1 MKLPTRL
8 ETIDYK
14 IFKKARSIR
23 YKRQQNINEV
33 FKPKNPLLLEP
44 VPTWGYFSNLDYVI
58 DKRKALDAQ
67 RTFVV
72 LAIN

>member
-1 MKLPTRL
+1 MMTFSPILFLVLIPRQLTSL
-8 ETIDYK
+8 Q
-14 IFKKARSIR
+14 IFLKKARSIR

-58 DKRKALDAQ
+58 DKRKALDA
-67 RTFVV
+67 
-72 LAIN
+72 